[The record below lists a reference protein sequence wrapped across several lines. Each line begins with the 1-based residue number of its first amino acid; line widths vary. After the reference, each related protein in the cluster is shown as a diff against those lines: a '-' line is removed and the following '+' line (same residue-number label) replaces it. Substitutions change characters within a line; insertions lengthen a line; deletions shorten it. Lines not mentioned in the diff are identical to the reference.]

1 MAWLRDGRK
10 LIGVLRSWDQFGTS
24 FTSICSSISSSV
36 LPGNLVLQD
45 TTERMFVHSNKTYAD
60 IKRGIY
66 LVRGENL
73 SVLGEI
79 VSHNKARGLTSMLT
93 FLTGFGQGRLHSGTL
108 RRSSCRGSF

>member
-10 LIGVLRSWDQFGTS
+10 LIGVLRSWDQFGASHTS
-24 FTSICSSISSSV
+24 KRSSHQLTRI
-36 LPGNLVLQD
+36 PGNLVLQD
-45 TTERMFVHSNKTYAD
+45 TVERMFVHSNKTYAD

-79 VSHNKARGLTSMLT
+79 VSHNKAQGLSSMLT
-93 FLTGFGQGRLHSGTL
+93 FLTGFRQGRLHSETL
-108 RRSSCRGSF
+108 RGSAC